1 MRAVSGLSPLDASET
16 CADLRRYHT
25 MKPKLPT
32 DLEMPAEPVA
42 ANFDLGN
49 WLGMRRAFGMMAG
62 RASAADAECL
72 RRIRDDKLYI
82 AKSAK
87 WEDFCEQYL
96 GAGRS
101 QVNRIIHYLE
111 EFGPEFF
118 HLTELTRMSP
128 ESYRAIAAH
137 VKPEGLEFE
146 GEVIPL
152 LPQNAQRVTTAVTE
166 LRNRVESTKTPPSPA
181 EGAFEALDRRL
192 VDVIARAEALPP
204 LLDAEQK
211 ISLAASLVEL
221 QKAAAK
227 LGVVFLLA

>member
-1 MRAVSGLSPLDASET
+1 
-16 CADLRRYHT
+16 
-25 MKPKLPT
+25 
-32 DLEMPAEPVA
+32 MPAEPVA
-42 ANFDLGN
+42 SDFDLGN

-82 AKSAK
+82 ARAAK

-96 GAGRS
+96 GASRS
-101 QVNRIIHYLE
+101 QVNRMIHYLE

-128 ESYRAIAAH
+128 EAYRAIAAQ
-137 VKPEGLEFE
+137 VKPEGLEFN

-152 LPQNAQRVTTAVTE
+152 VPQNAQRVSEAVTE
-166 LRNRVESTKTPPSPA
+166 LRRRAASRKTPAQPA
-181 EGAFEALDRRL
+181 EDAFAAIERCLD
-192 VDVIARAEALPP
+192 DVIAHIEALPP
-204 LLDAEQK
+204 LLDAGQK

-221 QKAAAK
+221 RKAAAK
-227 LGVVFLLA
+227 LGVVFLLV

>member
-1 MRAVSGLSPLDASET
+1 
-16 CADLRRYHT
+16 
-25 MKPKLPT
+25 MKPELPIDT
-32 DLEMPAEPVA
+32 PKAAEPSA
-42 ANFDLGN
+42 TDFDLGN

-72 RRIRDDKLYI
+72 RRIRDDKLYT
-82 AKSAK
+82 AKAANWS
-87 WEDFCEQYL
+87 DFCAQYL
-96 GAGRS
+96 GASRQ
-101 QVNRIIHYLE
+101 QVNRMIHYLE

-128 ESYRAIAAH
+128 EAYRAIATQ
-137 VKPEGLEFE
+137 VKPEGLEFD

-152 LPQNAQRVTTAVTE
+152 LPQNAQRVSEAVTE
-166 LRNRVESTKTPPSPA
+166 LRKRAESPKPPARPA
-181 EGAFEALDRRL
+181 EDPFAAIERRL
-192 VDVIARAEALPP
+192 DDVIARVEALPP
-204 LLDAEQK
+204 LLDAGQR